1 MNEKWNFEKI
11 TDNIKNSI
19 KSLREEVQKE
29 WWFLK
34 FLLKKLWLK
43 RDQEVQETQTETQ
56 NNLNDLASDL
66 IDDKIINLADE
77 KISDEEKKVLE
88 KIKELDKNDKY
99 IENWLNWID
108 DIEDETLKVKEIQTL
123 LSDLQKEADDGNKE
137 WDLNDD
143 EFKKIWKKANEKHT
157 LCDNVLKQ
165 IERNN
170 NIPEEKRTKKA
181 ILEAYNN
188 WLTTETDIIK
198 NLENSIEQSIEQKE
212 QQSEQ

>member
-1 MNEKWNFEKI
+1 MNEKWNLEKI
-11 TDNIKNSI
+11 TDDIRDSI
-19 KSLREEVQKE
+19 KSLREEIQKE
-29 WWFLK
+29 WWLWK

-66 IDDKIINLADE
+66 IDDKINLADE

-123 LSDLQKEADDGNKE
+123 LSDLQKEANNDNNDSE

-143 EFKKIWKKANEKHT
+143 ELKEIWKKANEKYT
-157 LCDNVLKQ
+157 LCDNVLKKV
-165 IERNN
+165 EKNN
-170 NIPEEKRTKKA
+170 SIPEEKRTKKA

-198 NLENSIEQSIEQKE
+198 NLENSIEQPTEEQE
-212 QQSEQ
+212 

>member
-11 TDNIKNSI
+11 TDDIKNSI

-66 IDDKIINLADE
+66 IDDKINFADE

-108 DIEDETLKVKEIQTL
+108 DIEDEVLKTKEIQTL
-123 LSDLQKEADDGNKE
+123 LSDLQKEADDDKDKK
-137 WDLNDD
+137 WDLDAD
-143 EFKKIWKKANEKHT
+143 EFKKIWEKAKNKKELCEKVYEAVAN
-157 LCDNVLKQ
+157 DNTISDDKKNKTSVLK
-165 IERNN
+165 
-170 NIPEEKRTKKA
+170 
-181 ILEAYNN
+181 AYNDVLSENN
-188 WLTTETDIIK
+188 WDISNVTQEKIIEK
-198 NLENSIEQSIEQKE
+198 LQNS
-212 QQSEQ
+212 SES